1 VLPYQA
7 QPEATWPSSLS
18 RPSYADAREN
28 RNLIARYVHPVEID
42 VRHPYESA
50 EDRHDRRF
58 NMGWAN
64 VDKAVPIRAL
74 SRGIAIL
81 QAINRSGSLTLT
93 GITKACNLPFP
104 TASRLVQSLIYEG
117 LIEREPNRRRYRPTV
132 LVQTLSH
139 GFQGDARLVMAAR
152 PHIVE
157 LTRIV
162 GWPITLSTHVGH
174 SMVIRDSTHALSA
187 LTFNEYFP
195 GFASPLL
202 MSAAGL
208 VYLSVMEEAMKLL
221 ENPEWEH
228 AIAAAEDGASLAAIR
243 EQGYAS
249 RAFNRFT
256 RNPGKTSS
264 IAAAVFDG
272 DFPIGAIS
280 LAYFASA
287 MTMDDA
293 IARFAD
299 PIRACAASIKAE
311 LATTPGSAGQIAG
324 TAGD

>member
-1 VLPYQA
+1 
-7 QPEATWPSSLS
+7 
-18 RPSYADAREN
+18 
-28 RNLIARYVHPVEID
+28 
-42 VRHPYESA
+42 
-50 EDRHDRRF
+50 
-58 NMGWAN
+58 M
-64 VDKAVPIRAL
+64 DKSIPIRSL
-74 SRGIAIL
+74 SRGIAVL
-81 QAINRSGSLTLT
+81 QAVNRSGSLTLT
-93 GITKACNLPFP
+93 DITKACNLPFP

-117 LIEREPNRRRYRPTV
+117 LIEREPNRRRYRPTM

-139 GFQGDARLVMAAR
+139 GFQGDARLVKAAR

-162 GWPITLSTHVGH
+162 GWPITVSTHVGH

-208 VYLSVMEEAMKLL
+208 VYLSALDEDERADLLASMKLL

-228 AIAAAEDGASLAAIR
+228 AIAAAEDGANLAAIR
-243 EQGYAS
+243 AQGYAS

-264 IAAAVFDG
+264 IATAVFDG
-272 DFPIGAIS
+272 GMPIGAVS
-280 LAYFASA
+280 LAFFASA
-287 MTMDDA
+287 MSMEDA
-293 IARFAD
+293 MARFAE
-299 PIRACAASIKAE
+299 PVRACAAAISAR
-311 LATTPGSAGQIAG
+311 LAMTPGAPGRPRRGEIVG
-324 TAGD
+324 TPEP